1 MNYTSA
7 RIKTQGLKSFTYG
20 KIEARVKVPSGQ
32 GLWPAFWML
41 GSNIDTVGW
50 PKSVKQTLWNV

>member
-20 KIEARVKVPSGQ
+20 KIEARIKLPSGQ
-32 GLWPAFWML
+32 GLW
-41 GSNIDTVGW
+41 
-50 PKSVKQTLWNV
+50 